1 MYPVSQDVINLFK
14 ANQYQQAKVEV
25 FTPAANVLE
34 PVNGVSAT
42 PDLTIGSDR
51 ILQNGLVVD
60 RYCVTGEKLEIG
72 TAIAAELYSGAN
84 G

>member
-34 PVNGVSAT
+34 PVNGVTAT
-42 PDLTIGSDR
+42 PD
-51 ILQNGLVVD
+51 
-60 RYCVTGEKLEIG
+60 
-72 TAIAAELYSGAN
+72 
-84 G
+84 